1 MSETINDAL
10 ELGIGMALRDARV
23 ARNLSLAEVSAL
35 LRIRESHLEAIEL
48 EDFDQL
54 PGNVYAIGF
63 IRTYAQYLELN
74 EGDLIMRFKAAS
86 VDPGIAD
93 MVFEEEEETEQIS
106 SALKI
111 SLLVVGALVVY
122 VLWLVAGAQDDEITV
137 STVLQT
143 PVAPVESPASPVAE
157 AEAAEADAPAAPD
170 AGSGAVPDALSAD
183 ATTDTTSTDTAVAD
197 TATTDAASGSQPSAQ
212 AGAQVIDTMPAPS
225 KVEIRATRRTW
236 MRLENAQGRVLF
248 SSVIDEG
255 EGFEL
260 PDDMNYILATRDAG
274 ALTYFVNNQA
284 VEPVG
289 RRGQILT
296 NRNLKRPD
304 IAAQAQ

>member
-1 MSETINDAL
+1 MSETVNDDFA
-10 ELGIGMALRDARV
+10 LGIGTALRDARV
-23 ARNLSLAEVSAL
+23 TRNLSLAEVSAL
-35 LRIRESHLEAIEL
+35 LRIREAHLEAIEL

-74 EGDLIMRFKAAS
+74 ESDLIMRFKAAS
-86 VDPGIAD
+86 VESGIAD
-93 MVFEEEEETEQIS
+93 IVFEEEEETEQIS
-106 SALKI
+106 GALKI

-122 VLWLVAGAQDDEITV
+122 VLWLVAGTQNDGITV
-137 STVLQT
+137 STVVQT
-143 PVAPVESPASPVAE
+143 PAAPVEALAAPTLPAVVAD
-157 AEAAEADAPAAPD
+157 EAAASSAAAVETPGTPRASDEAAPAAATIEGP
-170 AGSGAVPDALSAD
+170 AD
-183 ATTDTTSTDTAVAD
+183 IQPNAQLIDTT
-197 TATTDAASGSQPSAQ
+197 
-212 AGAQVIDTMPAPS
+212 PAPS

-284 VEPVG
+284 VAPVG

>member
-1 MSETINDAL
+1 MSETVNDDFT
-10 ELGIGMALRDARV
+10 LGIGTALRDARV
-23 ARNLSLAEVSAL
+23 MRNLSLAEVSAF
-35 LRIRESHLEAIEL
+35 LRIREAHLEAIEL

-74 EGDLIMRFKAAS
+74 ESDLIMRFKAAS
-86 VDPGIAD
+86 VESGMAD

-106 SALKI
+106 GALKI

-122 VLWLVAGAQDDEITV
+122 VLWLVAGTQNDGITV
-137 STVLQT
+137 STVVQT
-143 PVAPVESPASPVAE
+143 PAAPVEALAAPTPPAVVADEAAASPAAAVETPATPRASD
-157 AEAAEADAPAAPD
+157 EAALAAATIDGPADVQPNAQ
-170 AGSGAVPDALSAD
+170 LI
-183 ATTDTTSTDTAVAD
+183 DTT
-197 TATTDAASGSQPSAQ
+197 
-212 AGAQVIDTMPAPS
+212 PAPS

-260 PDDMNYILATRDAG
+260 PDDLNYILATRDAG

-284 VEPVG
+284 VAPVG

>member
-1 MSETINDAL
+1 MSETVNDAL

-106 SALKI
+106 GALKI

-137 STVLQT
+137 STVVQT
-143 PVAPVESPASPVAE
+143 PVAPVETPASPVVD

-170 AGSGAVPDALSAD
+170 AASKAVPDALAAD
-183 ATTDTTSTDTAVAD
+183 AATDTTPTDTAATD
-197 TATTDAASGSQPSAQ
+197 TASGSQSAAQ
-212 AGAQVIDTMPAPS
+212 AGAQAIDTTPAPS

-284 VEPVG
+284 VAPVG

>member
-1 MSETINDAL
+1 MSETVNDDFT
-10 ELGIGMALRDARV
+10 LGIGTALRDARV
-23 ARNLSLAEVSAL
+23 TRNLSLAEVSAL
-35 LRIRESHLEAIEL
+35 LRIREAHLEAIEL

-74 EGDLIMRFKAAS
+74 ESDLIMRFKAAS
-86 VDPGIAD
+86 VESGMAD

-106 SALKI
+106 GALKI

-122 VLWLVAGAQDDEITV
+122 VLWLVAGTRNDGITV
-137 STVLQT
+137 STVVQT
-143 PVAPVESPASPVAE
+143 PAAPVEALSAPTPQAVVAD
-157 AEAAEADAPAAPD
+157 EAAASSAAAVETPATPRASDEAAPAAATIERP
-170 AGSGAVPDALSAD
+170 AVVKPNTQLI
-183 ATTDTTSTDTAVAD
+183 DTT
-197 TATTDAASGSQPSAQ
+197 
-212 AGAQVIDTMPAPS
+212 PAPS

-284 VEPVG
+284 VAPVG

>member
-1 MSETINDAL
+1 MSETVNDDF
-10 ELGIGMALRDARV
+10 ELGVGIALRDARV

-35 LRIRESHLEAIEL
+35 LRIREAHLEAIEL

-74 EGDLIMRFKAAS
+74 DSDLIMRFKAAS
-86 VDPGIAD
+86 VESGMAD
-93 MVFEEEEETEQIS
+93 MVFEEEETEQIS
-106 SALKI
+106 GALKI

-122 VLWLVAGAQDDEITV
+122 VLWLVAGTKNEGITV
-137 STVLQT
+137 STVVQI
-143 PVAPVESPASPVAE
+143 PAAPVE
-157 AEAAEADAPAAPD
+157 APAAPT
-170 AGSGAVPDALSAD
+170 SPAVVADEAAASSAAAIETPATPRASDEAASAAATIEGSAD
-183 ATTDTTSTDTAVAD
+183 VQPNAQLIDTT
-197 TATTDAASGSQPSAQ
+197 
-212 AGAQVIDTMPAPS
+212 PAPY

-260 PDDMNYILATRDAG
+260 PDDMDYILATRDAG

-284 VEPVG
+284 MAPVG

-296 NRNLKRPD
+296 NRNLKRSD

>member
-1 MSETINDAL
+1 MSETVNDDF
-10 ELGIGMALRDARV
+10 ELGIGTALRDARV

-35 LRIRESHLEAIEL
+35 LRIREAHLEAIEL
-48 EDFDQL
+48 EDFEQL
-54 PGNVYAIGF
+54 PGNVYVIGF

-74 EGDLIMRFKAAS
+74 ESDLIMRFKAAS
-86 VDPGIAD
+86 VESSMAD
-93 MVFEEEEETEQIS
+93 MVFEEEETEQIS
-106 SALKI
+106 GALKI

-122 VLWLVAGAQDDEITV
+122 VLWLVAGTQNDGITV
-137 STVLQT
+137 SAVVQT
-143 PVAPVESPASPVAE
+143 PAAPVQ
-157 AEAAEADAPAAPD
+157 APAAPTQPAVVAD
-170 AGSGAVPDALSAD
+170 EAAAASAAAVETPATPRAPDGAAPAAATIEGPAD
-183 ATTDTTSTDTAVAD
+183 VKPNAQLIDTTP
-197 TATTDAASGSQPSAQ
+197 AS
-212 AGAQVIDTMPAPS
+212 S

-260 PDDMNYILATRDAG
+260 PDDVDYILATRDAG

-284 VEPVG
+284 VAPVG

-296 NRNLKRPD
+296 NRNLKRAD

>member
-1 MSETINDAL
+1 MNETVNDAL
-10 ELGIGMALRDARV
+10 EIGIGIALRDARI

-48 EDFDQL
+48 ENFDQL

-93 MVFEEEEETEQIS
+93 MVFQEEEEAEQIS
-106 SALKI
+106 GALKI

-137 STVLQT
+137 STVVQT
-143 PVAPVESPASPVAE
+143 PIAQVDVQASRA
-157 AEAAEADAPAAPD
+157 ADTKAAEADTPAAPG
-170 AGSGAVPDALSAD
+170 AASEAVPDSIGADIASTDSGAKDAALGLQSA
-183 ATTDTTSTDTAVAD
+183 AQVGLQAVDTTPE
-197 TATTDAASGSQPSAQ
+197 PSR
-212 AGAQVIDTMPAPS
+212 
-225 KVEIRATRRTW
+225 VEIRATRRTW

-284 VEPVG
+284 VAPVG

-304 IAAQAQ
+304 IVAQAQ

>member
-1 MSETINDAL
+1 MSETVNDAL

-106 SALKI
+106 GALKI

-137 STVLQT
+137 STVVQT
-143 PVAPVESPASPVAE
+143 PVAPVEAPASPVAD

-170 AGSGAVPDALSAD
+170 AASRAVPDALAAD
-183 ATTDTTSTDTAVAD
+183 AATDTTSTDTAATD
-197 TATTDAASGSQPSAQ
+197 TASGSQSAAQ
-212 AGAQVIDTMPAPS
+212 AGAQAIDTTPAPS

-284 VEPVG
+284 VAPVG

>member
-1 MSETINDAL
+1 MSETVNDDF
-10 ELGIGMALRDARV
+10 ELGVGTALRDARV

-35 LRIRESHLEAIEL
+35 LRIREAHLEAIEL

-74 EGDLIMRFKAAS
+74 ESDLIMRFKAAS
-86 VDPGIAD
+86 VESGMAD
-93 MVFEEEEETEQIS
+93 MVFEEEETEQIS
-106 SALKI
+106 GALKI

-122 VLWLVAGAQDDEITV
+122 VLWLVAGTQNDGITV
-137 STVLQT
+137 SAVVKT
-143 PVAPVESPASPVAE
+143 PVAPVEVPAAPIPPAVVADE
-157 AEAAEADAPAAPD
+157 AVASATAAETPATPRRSDGAAPAA
-170 AGSGAVPDALSAD
+170 ATIEGSAD
-183 ATTDTTSTDTAVAD
+183 LQPNAQLIDTT
-197 TATTDAASGSQPSAQ
+197 PN
-212 AGAQVIDTMPAPS
+212 PS

-260 PDDMNYILATRDAG
+260 PDDMDYILATRDAG

-284 VEPVG
+284 VAPVG

-296 NRNLKRPD
+296 NRNLKRAD
-304 IAAQAQ
+304 IAAEAQ

>member
-1 MSETINDAL
+1 MSETVNDAL
-10 ELGIGMALRDARV
+10 EIGIGIALRDARI

-48 EDFDQL
+48 ENFDQL

-93 MVFEEEEETEQIS
+93 MVFQEEEETEQIS
-106 SALKI
+106 GALKI

-137 STVLQT
+137 STVVQT
-143 PVAPVESPASPVAE
+143 PIAQVDVQASR
-157 AEAAEADAPAAPD
+157 AADAKASEADTPAAPG
-170 AGSGAVPDALSAD
+170 AASEAVPDAMGADIASTDSGAKDSALGLQS
-183 ATTDTTSTDTAVAD
+183 AAQVGLQAVDTTPE
-197 TATTDAASGSQPSAQ
+197 PSR
-212 AGAQVIDTMPAPS
+212 
-225 KVEIRATRRTW
+225 VEIRATRRTW

-260 PDDMNYILATRDAG
+260 PDDMDYILATRDAG

-284 VEPVG
+284 VAPVG

-304 IAAQAQ
+304 IVAQAQ

>member
-1 MSETINDAL
+1 MSETVNDDIT
-10 ELGIGMALRDARV
+10 LGIGTTLRDARV
-23 ARNLSLAEVSAL
+23 TRNLSLAEVSAL
-35 LRIRESHLEAIEL
+35 LRIREAHLEAIEL

-74 EGDLIMRFKAAS
+74 ESDLIMRFKAAS
-86 VDPGIAD
+86 EESGMAD

-106 SALKI
+106 GALKI

-122 VLWLVAGAQDDEITV
+122 VLWLVAGTQNDGITV
-137 STVLQT
+137 STVVQT
-143 PVAPVESPASPVAE
+143 PAAPVEAL
-157 AEAAEADAPAAPD
+157 AAPTPP
-170 AGSGAVPDALSAD
+170 A
-183 ATTDTTSTDTAVAD
+183 AVAD
-197 TATTDAASGSQPSAQ
+197 EAAASSAAAVETPATPRASDEAALAAATIEGPADVQPNAQ
-212 AGAQVIDTMPAPS
+212 LIDTTPAPS

-260 PDDMNYILATRDAG
+260 PDDLNYILATRDAG

-284 VEPVG
+284 VAPVG

>member
-1 MSETINDAL
+1 MSETVNDAL

-106 SALKI
+106 GALKI

-137 STVLQT
+137 STVVQT
-143 PVAPVESPASPVAE
+143 PVAPVEAPASPVAD

-170 AGSGAVPDALSAD
+170 AASGAVPDALAAD
-183 ATTDTTSTDTAVAD
+183 AATDTTSTDTAATD
-197 TATTDAASGSQPSAQ
+197 TASGSQSAAQ
-212 AGAQVIDTMPAPS
+212 AGAQAIDTTPAPS

-284 VEPVG
+284 VAPVG

>member
-1 MSETINDAL
+1 MSETVNDDFA
-10 ELGIGMALRDARV
+10 LGIGTALRDARV
-23 ARNLSLAEVSAL
+23 TRNLSLAEVSAL
-35 LRIRESHLEAIEL
+35 LRIREAHLEAIEL

-74 EGDLIMRFKAAS
+74 ESDLIMRFKAAS
-86 VDPGIAD
+86 VESGMAD

-106 SALKI
+106 GALKI

-122 VLWLVAGAQDDEITV
+122 VLWLVAGTRNDGITV
-137 STVLQT
+137 STVVQT
-143 PVAPVESPASPVAE
+143 PAAPVDALAVPTPQTVVAD
-157 AEAAEADAPAAPD
+157 EAAASSAAAVETPATPRASDEAAPAAATIEGP
-170 AGSGAVPDALSAD
+170 AD
-183 ATTDTTSTDTAVAD
+183 VKPNTQLIDTT
-197 TATTDAASGSQPSAQ
+197 
-212 AGAQVIDTMPAPS
+212 PAPS

-284 VEPVG
+284 VAPVG